1 MPSLPYIEKKYPQKA
16 KPDMLTYEQ
25 IIAKTITLEHALDL
39 FDPSFRETRRLVF
52 TNGCFDLL
60 HRGHIYYLSRAR
72 ELGDLLVVGLNTDQS
87 VSRLKGPGRPLNDQ
101 QARAEVLGGL
111 AFVDYIIL
119 FSEDTPLKLITS
131 LRPDILVKGG
141 DYKKEEIVGYKEV
154 RSLGGRVETIPLLE
168 GYSTSSLLDKS
179 E

>member
-1 MPSLPYIEKKYPQKA
+1 
-16 KPDMLTYEQ
+16 MLTYEQ
-25 IIAKTITLEHALDL
+25 ITAKTITLERAQEI
-39 FDPSFRETRRLVF
+39 FDPAFREKHSLVF
-52 TNGCFDLL
+52 TNGCFDVL

-72 ELGDLLVVGLNTDQS
+72 ELGDLLVVGLNTDGS
-87 VSRLKGPGRPLNDQ
+87 VSKLKGPGRPVNDQ

-119 FSEDTPLKLITS
+119 FSEETPLKLITT

-141 DYKKEEIVGYKEV
+141 DYLKEEIVGYKEV
-154 RSLGGRVETIPLLE
+154 CSLGGRVETIPLME
-168 GYSTSSLLDKS
+168 GYSTSSILDKS